1 MLPLMS
7 QMSKINARALQ
18 IMKSVC
24 TLLTVCYM
32 QIFSWNLILSPLFE
46 AQIISSVQHRYSV
59 HQSFNVYLA
68 THKAKELHL
77 VDFEE

>member
-7 QMSKINARALQ
+7 QMNKINARALQ

-32 QIFSWNLILSPLFE
+32 HIFSRNLILSV
-46 AQIISSVQHRYSV
+46 AIIRGSNNIFSATQYSV
-59 HQSFNVYLA
+59 HQSVKFVFIYPCLSGH
-68 THKAKELHL
+68 TQS
-77 VDFEE
+77 